1 MAEPIRVALVGCGD
15 ISSTHLRSYQ
25 NLGMKVVGLC
35 DVILPRAQRRK
46 EEFGLTDTPIFEDF
60 GEMLKKTESDLVT
73 VATPVACH
81 APLTIAALRAG
92 RHVACEKPSTLCIA
106 ENKQVIEEAKKAGK
120 KVIFFSSRMRW
131 AEVSMARQFIQDG
144 ELGEIYRVN
153 VQFFRRR
160 GRPGVDMMHNAR
172 WFVDREKS
180 GGGVVMDM
188 GQYFMD
194 MVFSLTGWPEI
205 QSATGWTFKG
215 FPHELPE
222 GIPFDVEEHC
232 TIFAR
237 SAKCSYTFDLAWI
250 SNHPDTRSI
259 YILGTKG
266 GITINKDGFHFH
278 TERGGPYRFCD
289 TTTTWKDKTTGD
301 DHIYGDLCRAIRGEN
316 VDIGTTPEQALTI
329 TRLTQAAFKSAE
341 QGGEVRLAD
350 LPDGTI
356 DPDACAQ
363 VVRRQ
368 KELFAAGLIK

>member
-266 GITINKDGFHFH
+266 GITINKDGSYRIDQVVYVTRDGHKKIVLGA
-278 TERGGPYRFCD
+278 GGQTIKSIGAESRKELMEIFEVPVHLFLFVKVREK
-289 TTTTWKDKTTGD
+289 WGD
-301 DHIYGDLCRAIRGEN
+301 D
-316 VDIGTTPEQALTI
+316 PERYREMGLE
-329 TRLTQAAFKSAE
+329 F
-341 QGGEVRLAD
+341 
-350 LPDGTI
+350 P
-356 DPDACAQ
+356 
-363 VVRRQ
+363 
-368 KELFAAGLIK
+368 KE